1 MILELHPLP
10 LSIEASQV
18 FLHHPLPISIC
29 DNDWFTFITFSNP
42 SSSNQSQDEANGRT
56 QPEYRFENSNLLSQE
71 SEEPEIEQ
79 LTFNSQ
85 SSSGQPI
92 AYLCNCLALTL
103 KGCQEW
109 DTIWQV
115 NIFSLKTKPSI
126 DFESLKTSRGL
137 AS

>member
-1 MILELHPLP
+1 MTDLHSSHFQILAVATKAKMRQMEEHN
-10 LSIEASQV
+10 QN
-18 FLHHPLPISIC
+18 IC
-29 DNDWFTFITFSNP
+29 
-42 SSSNQSQDEANGRT
+42 
-56 QPEYRFENSNLLSQE
+56 FENSNLSSQE

-109 DTIWQV
+109 DTI
-115 NIFSLKTKPSI
+115 
-126 DFESLKTSRGL
+126 
-137 AS
+137 

>member
-1 MILELHPLP
+1 MTTTAKVLRTTTDQEDHRNKEQN
-10 LSIEASQV
+10 SVE
-18 FLHHPLPISIC
+18 
-29 DNDWFTFITFSNP
+29 ITHSG
-42 SSSNQSQDEANGRT
+42 NQSQDEENGRT
-56 QPEYRFENSNLLSQE
+56 QPEYQFENSNLLSQE

-109 DTIWQV
+109 DTI
-115 NIFSLKTKPSI
+115 
-126 DFESLKTSRGL
+126 
-137 AS
+137 